1 MFLDASAIVA
11 VLLREA
17 EAPLLLKAMEAARGK
32 LRYSPLV
39 RIDAVE
45 RLVRRKAER
54 AGKASGVTEDFAEAA
69 ELVSGFLS
77 AVEAREMHIT
87 TGMGEEAVR
96 ALSVYGATAG
106 HPAQLDL
113 AGALTYAC
121 AKAYHI
127 PVLASDD
134 RFKGTDIA

>member
-39 RIDAVE
+39 RIEAVE

-54 AGKASGVTEDFAEAA
+54 AGKPSGVTEDFAEAA

-87 TGMGEEAVR
+87 TGMGEPFSISWVC
-96 ALSVYGATAG
+96 ALN
-106 HPAQLDL
+106 
-113 AGALTYAC
+113 ALQNSMMLM
-121 AKAYHI
+121 
-127 PVLASDD
+127 P
-134 RFKGTDIA
+134 R